1 VSAVTPAFPR
11 VRSRVLSPRV
21 AVGAIVVAGTVIQA
35 LLARLVVMPS
45 VFPDEYLYSQLGR
58 SLAKTGHLTIRGVN
72 PHFLPVLEPIL
83 TAPVWLAHDVGTS
96 FRLLQLENAFVMS
109 LAAIPAYL
117 IARRLGAGA
126 LLGLGA
132 AAFAVSGPPAMFTAM
147 VLSEPF
153 AYPLALGVVAAT
165 LVLFDRPS
173 LRAQLVLLVLVAL
186 ACFDRLQ
193 LAALPLSI
201 AVAVVV
207 IGLRERRLVQAL
219 REQWLL
225 VGITLLGALGGLT
238 ITLVHGLGY
247 YKLHP
252 HTRSGLHALRFSG
265 VSLYV
270 VVLATG
276 VAIVPSAVVGL
287 ALALAKPRTR
297 AEAAFGV
304 VTVSFLV
311 TTIVQCVV
319 WGDVQRVQER
329 YLGYLL
335 PLIGLAFVARVTRR
349 ERSLVP
355 EIGIAAGVAAIA
367 ALVPLNGYAID
378 ADHYLAP
385 TLYAFSRAQQVFH
398 VANTAVVF
406 AAAATLLAICGAL
419 NRRAALVMSIAAS
432 LTLLVAASAWS
443 GRLTR
448 VQRSGYLP
456 ADKQWIDHSDAGS
469 ATMLVVGKA
478 TDQKNY
484 NGQALATLI
493 WNPSMA
499 GVVRLDG
506 ARNVDWL
513 NDPVAH
519 VAADG
524 TVIREGRPLQ
534 GSVVVAAALQTS
546 VALRNARFVH
556 SFSMLTLWRPRG
568 NAQLGAI
575 VSNRLGDG
583 RVVGAGGVR
592 VWSGTPRLAGWIVM
606 RAYAPPVL
614 GRANIRLGSGSIS
627 VPSGT
632 IRTVRVRACGKGPW
646 KGTLTAKPHQV
657 IRGVWTSP
665 LVSVPR
671 YVADPAACN

>member
-11 VRSRVLSPRV
+11 VRARVLSPRV
-21 AVGAIVVAGTVIQA
+21 ALGAVVVAGTVIQA

-83 TAPVWLAHDVGTS
+83 TAPVWLAHDVGIS

-126 LLGLGA
+126 WLGLGA
-132 AAFAVSGPPAMFTAM
+132 AAFSVSGPPAIFTAM
-147 VLSEPF
+147 ALSEPF
-153 AYPLALGVVAAT
+153 AYPLALGVVAAA
-165 LVLFDRPS
+165 LALFERPS
-173 LRAQLVLLVLVAL
+173 LRAQLVLLVLVGL

-207 IGLRERRLVQAL
+207 VGLRERRLAQAL

-225 VGITLLGALGGLT
+225 VGITLVGALGGLT

-252 HTRSGLHALRFSG
+252 HTRSGLDALRFSG

-287 ALALAKPRTR
+287 ALALGKPRTR
-297 AEAAFGV
+297 AEAAFGA
-304 VTVSFLV
+304 VTVSFLI

-335 PLIGLAFVARVTRR
+335 PLLGLAFVARVTRR
-349 ERSLVP
+349 ERSVVA
-355 EIGIAAGVAAIA
+355 EIGIAAGVAATA

-378 ADHYLAP
+378 SDHYLAP
-385 TLYAFSRAQQVFH
+385 TLYAFARAQQVFH
-398 VANTAVVF
+398 VANTALVF
-406 AAAATLLAICGAL
+406 AAAATLLAIVGAL

-448 VQRSGYLP
+448 DLRTSYLP
-456 ADKQWIDHSDAGS
+456 TDTQWIDHADGGS
-469 ATMLVVGKA
+469 ATMLVIGKS

-484 NGQALATLI
+484 NGQALETLI

-519 VAADG
+519 VAHDG
-524 TVIREGRPLQ
+524 TVYRDGHPMR

-556 SFSMLTLWRPRG
+556 SFSTLTLWRPRG
-568 NAQLGAI
+568 NAQLGAT
-575 VSNRLGDG
+575 VDNRLGDG
-583 RVVGAGGVR
+583 RVVGPGAVR
-592 VWSGTPRLAGWIVM
+592 VWSGTRRLAGWVVM

-614 GRANIRLGSGSIS
+614 GRANIRLGSGNIS

-632 IRTVRVRACGKGPW
+632 IRTVRVRACGIGPW
-646 KGTLTAKPHQV
+646 KGTLTAKPVQV

-671 YVADPAACN
+671 YVADPSACK

>member
-11 VRSRVLSPRV
+11 VRARVLSPRV
-21 AVGAIVVAGTVIQA
+21 AVGAVVAAGTVVQA
-35 LLARLVVMPS
+35 LLARLVPMPS

-58 SLAKTGHLTIRGVN
+58 SLATTGHLTIRGVN
-72 PHFLPVLEPIL
+72 PNFLPVLEPIL

-126 LLGLGA
+126 WLGVGA
-132 AAFAVSGPPAMFTAM
+132 AALSISGPPAIFTAM
-147 VLSEPF
+147 ALSEPF
-153 AYPLALGVVAAT
+153 AYPLALGVVAAA
-165 LVLFDRPS
+165 LALFERPS
-173 LRAQLVLLVLVAL
+173 LRAQLTLLGLVAL

-193 LAALPLSI
+193 LAALPLSV
-201 AVAVVV
+201 AVAVLV

-225 VGITLLGALGGLT
+225 VGITLVGALGGLT
-238 ITLVHGLGY
+238 VALVHGLGY

-252 HTRSGLHALRFSG
+252 HTRSGLDAVRFSG

-276 VAIVPSAVVGL
+276 VAVVPSAVVGL

-355 EIGIAAGVAAIA
+355 EIGIAAGIAAVA
-367 ALVPLNGYAID
+367 ALVPLSGYAID
-378 ADHYLAP
+378 ADHYMAP
-385 TLYAFSRAQQVFH
+385 TFYAFARAQQVFH

-406 AAAATLLAICGAL
+406 AAAATLLAIFGAL

-443 GRLTR
+443 GRLTHALR
-448 VQRSGYLP
+448 GSYLP
-456 ADKQWIDHSDAGS
+456 TDKQWIDHEDGGS

-484 NGQALATLI
+484 NGQALETLI
-493 WNPSMA
+493 WNPSLA
-499 GVVRLDG
+499 SVVRLDG

-513 NDPVAH
+513 DDPIATVAS
-519 VAADG
+519 DG
-524 TVIREGRPLQ
+524 TIDVGGRPLR
-534 GSVVVAAALQTS
+534 GSVVVAASQQTS
-546 VALRNARFVH
+546 VALHHARLVH
-556 SFSMLTLWRPRG
+556 SFSTLTIWRPRG
-568 NAQLGAI
+568 DAQLAAI
-575 VSNRLGDG
+575 VENRLGDG
-583 RVVGAGGVR
+583 RVIGPGPVR
-592 VWSGTPRLAGWIVM
+592 VWSGASRLAGWIVM

-614 GRANIRLGSGSIS
+614 GRADIRLGPGKIS
-627 VPSGT
+627 VPSDT
-632 IRTVRVRACGKGPW
+632 IRTIRVRACGKAPW
-646 KGTLTAKPHQV
+646 KGTLVAKPDQV

-671 YVADPAACN
+671 YVADPSACN

>member
-1 VSAVTPAFPR
+1 VSAVTPALPR
-11 VRSRVLSPRV
+11 VRARVLSPRV
-21 AVGAIVVAGTVIQA
+21 AVGAVVVAGTVIQA

-117 IARRLGAGA
+117 IARRLGAGTW
-126 LLGLGA
+126 LGVGA
-132 AAFAVSGPPAMFTAM
+132 AAFSISGPPAIFTAM
-147 VLSEPF
+147 ALSEPF
-153 AYPLALGVVAAT
+153 AYPLALGVVAAA
-165 LVLFDRPS
+165 LALFERPS
-173 LRAQLVLLVLVAL
+173 LRAQLVLLVLVGL

-201 AVAVVV
+201 AVAVVFV
-207 IGLRERRLVQAL
+207 GLREHRLVRAL

-225 VGITLLGALGGLT
+225 VGITIVGALGGLT

-252 HTRSGLHALRFSG
+252 HTRSGLDALRFSG

-270 VVLATG
+270 IVLATG
-276 VAIVPSAVVGL
+276 VAVVPSAVVGL

-297 AEAAFGV
+297 AEAAFGA
-304 VTVSFLV
+304 VTTSFLV
-311 TTIVQCVV
+311 ATIVQCVV

-335 PLIGLAFVARVTRR
+335 PLIGLAFVARFTRR

-355 EIGIAAGVAAIA
+355 EIGVAAGIAAVA

-378 ADHYLAP
+378 ADHYMAP
-385 TLYAFSRAQQVFH
+385 TFYAFARAQEIFH
-398 VANTAVVF
+398 VASTAMVF
-406 AAAATLLAICGAL
+406 AAAATLLAIIGAL

-443 GRLTR
+443 GRLTHAL
-448 VQRSGYLP
+448 RSSYLP
-456 ADKQWIDHSDAGS
+456 SDKQWIDHADGGS
-469 ATMLVVGKA
+469 ATMLVVGKS

-484 NGQALATLI
+484 SGQALETLI

-499 GVVRLDG
+499 SVVRLDG

-524 TVIREGRPLQ
+524 TIDVGGHPLR
-534 GSVVVAAALQTS
+534 GAVVVAASQQTS
-546 VALRNARFVH
+546 VALRSARLVR
-556 SFSMLTLWRPRG
+556 SFSAMTLWRARG
-568 NAQLGAI
+568 NAKLWAI
-575 VSNRLGDG
+575 VDNRLGDG
-583 RVVGAGGVR
+583 RVVGPGPVH

-614 GRANIRLGSGSIS
+614 GEASIRLGSAKVA

-646 KGTLTAKPHQV
+646 TGTLAAKPDQV

-671 YVADPAACN
+671 YVADPAACT